1 MRRGWWGRRWLASAA
16 DARDE
21 IFLLHDD
28 IHGEGDSSAACD
40 KGNLGFELLLHG
52 EEEVFPFRD
61 YYLAFRVGEV
71 VVLCVFVDG
80 TVCVLQ
86 QRVLCL
92 HDKLDDAGEEL
103 EDFR

>member
-1 MRRGWWGRRWLASAA
+1 MYRGWWGGRLASAA
-16 DARDE
+16 DARDK

-28 IHGEGDSSAACD
+28 VHGEGDSPAACD
-40 KGNLGFELLLHG
+40 KGNLGFKLLLHG

-61 YYLAFRVGEV
+61 YYLAFWVGEV

-80 TVCVLQ
+80 TVRVLQ

-92 HDKLDDAGEEL
+92 HNKLNDAGEEL
-103 EDFR
+103 ENFRQ